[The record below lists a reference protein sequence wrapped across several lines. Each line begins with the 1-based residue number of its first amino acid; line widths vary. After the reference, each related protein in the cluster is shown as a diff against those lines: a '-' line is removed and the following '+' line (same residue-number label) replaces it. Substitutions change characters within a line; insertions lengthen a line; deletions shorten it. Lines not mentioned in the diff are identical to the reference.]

1 MEELLA
7 KMEASMVVRGL
18 SPKTREAYRCQLRRL
33 AQYHGKSP
41 SELMLPRTLVDGE
54 SRLLDDGHHERCVGA
69 RSSAM
74 GNAPEAWGPAGA

>member
-1 MEELLA
+1 MGSLLIELRSESI
-7 KMEASMVVRGL
+7 EAGL
-18 SPKTREAYRCQLRRL
+18 LL
-33 AQYHGKSP
+33 
-41 SELMLPRTLVDGE
+41 LPRTLVDGE